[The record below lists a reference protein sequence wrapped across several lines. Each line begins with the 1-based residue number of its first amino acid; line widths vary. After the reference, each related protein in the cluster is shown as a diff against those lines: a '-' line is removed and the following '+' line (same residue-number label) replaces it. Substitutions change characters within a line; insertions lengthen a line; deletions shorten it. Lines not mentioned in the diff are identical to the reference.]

1 MIASAK
7 RPRNENEVD
16 MELKQFITEALTQ
29 IAEGIED
36 TQRHLQDRGSKA
48 IVNTNMTATDVGH
61 VVTGGRRRPV
71 EFIEFDVAILADEG
85 TETKAGVGLTV
96 ASLLRLDA
104 GGKTNQSRGSE
115 SRIKFKIPMSYPMHE
130 YTVENPHPERE

>member
-1 MIASAK
+1 LPAFGERAGDWQNIYSIHTPEGAPSKLLLLGRGFCYFARGRDHHFAVTRKLRDMIASAK
-7 RPRNENEVD
+7 GPRNEDEVD

-61 VVTGGRRRPV
+61 VVTGVG
-71 EFIEFDVAILADEG
+71 
-85 TETKAGVGLTV
+85 GVQWNL
-96 ASLLRLDA
+96 
-104 GGKTNQSRGSE
+104 
-115 SRIKFKIPMSYPMHE
+115 
-130 YTVENPHPERE
+130 